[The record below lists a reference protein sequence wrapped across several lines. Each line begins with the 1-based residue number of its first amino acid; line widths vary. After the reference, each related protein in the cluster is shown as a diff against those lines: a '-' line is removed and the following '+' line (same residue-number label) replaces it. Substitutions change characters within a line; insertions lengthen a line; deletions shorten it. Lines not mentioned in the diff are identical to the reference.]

1 MTYCEHTY
9 MRAPLIFMGI
19 VGYSNKAKKKYI
31 MLSTTNSNVNKMT
44 ICSNNVQVVL
54 QSPSVLEAFFHL
66 KESTKLHANKFNDST
81 VFSTI
86 DSIIFRFIVLYIIKP
101 SHKSTLSNRY
111 VYMTKQMRI
120 LTALGNILSF
130 RSHSLSHCRIYQH
143 LHRAYKG
150 Q

>member
-1 MTYCEHTY
+1 M
-9 MRAPLIFMGI
+9 P
-19 VGYSNKAKKKYI
+19 
-31 MLSTTNSNVNKMT
+31 TNLM
-44 ICSNNVQVVL
+44 IQQYLVL
-54 QSPSVLEAFFHL
+54 L
-66 KESTKLHANKFNDST
+66 T
-81 VFSTI
+81 VYFL
-86 DSIIFRFIVLYIIKP
+86 DLYIIKP

-150 Q
+150 